1 MGDLGA
7 YMLLI
12 SPLGTSWHLLT
23 PLAHI
28 KTYLFLLIS
37 AITIIIPGDEKE
49 CLSNCIDQLMTVTL
63 TQATY
68 PNSHAFDK
76 TKEFCYVLKKLI
88 RSCNGDRRD
97 SLIEEYPGIC
107 DNVLAVEDSV
117 TTCPI
122 DSKKINLTKELKKS
136 IVNYAKENI
145 AKVNIFLK
153 DPFVKRYIREEKIT
167 ENTFIGTIGGLLGLF
182 LGFSFISGA
191 EIVYLIAL
199 SIYDTMTCKKIPKS
213 SLSVSLK
220 PKLKKANHLYLGKR
234 V

>member
-1 MGDLGA
+1 
-7 YMLLI
+7 
-12 SPLGTSWHLLT
+12 
-23 PLAHI
+23 
-28 KTYLFLLIS
+28 
-37 AITIIIPGDEKE
+37 
-49 CLSNCIDQLMTVTL
+49 MTVTL

-122 DSKKINLTKELKKS
+122 DSKKMHITTELKKS
-136 IVNYAKENI
+136 IVKYAKENI
-145 AKVNIFLK
+145 AKVNIFFK

-191 EIVYLIAL
+191 EIVYLMAL
-199 SIYDTMTCKKIPKS
+199 SIYDTMTCKKASK
-213 SLSVSLK
+213 SLSVSLNTK
-220 PKLKKANHLYLGKR
+220 PKKANHLYLGKK

>member
-1 MGDLGA
+1 MNAL
-7 YMLLI
+7 
-12 SPLGTSWHLLT
+12 
-23 PLAHI
+23 
-28 KTYLFLLIS
+28 
-37 AITIIIPGDEKE
+37 TIIVIPGDEKE
-49 CLSNCIDQLMTVTL
+49 CLSNCIDQLMTVTV

-68 PNSHAFDK
+68 PNHHAFDK

-97 SLIEEYPGIC
+97 SLIDEYPEIC
-107 DNVLAVEDSV
+107 DNVLAVEGSV

-122 DSKKINLTKELKKS
+122 DSKKINLTKEFKKS

-145 AKVNIFLK
+145 AKVNIFFK

-199 SIYDTMTCKKIPKS
+199 SIYDTMTCKKNPKS
-213 SLSVSLK
+213 SSVSLK

>member
-1 MGDLGA
+1 
-7 YMLLI
+7 
-12 SPLGTSWHLLT
+12 
-23 PLAHI
+23 
-28 KTYLFLLIS
+28 
-37 AITIIIPGDEKE
+37 
-49 CLSNCIDQLMTVTL
+49 MTVTL

-76 TKEFCYVLKKLI
+76 TKEFCFVLKKLI

-122 DSKKINLTKELKKS
+122 DSKKMHITTELKKS
-136 IVNYAKENI
+136 IVKYAKENI
-145 AKVNIFLK
+145 AKVNIFFK

-199 SIYDTMTCKKIPKS
+199 SIYDTMTSKFFSKL
-213 SLSVSLK
+213 LSVSVK
-220 PKLKKANHLYLGKR
+220 PKLKKAKQLYLGKR

>member
-1 MGDLGA
+1 
-7 YMLLI
+7 
-12 SPLGTSWHLLT
+12 
-23 PLAHI
+23 
-28 KTYLFLLIS
+28 
-37 AITIIIPGDEKE
+37 
-49 CLSNCIDQLMTVTL
+49 MTVTL

-68 PNSHAFDK
+68 PNLHAFDK
-76 TKEFCYVLKKLI
+76 TREFCYVLKKLI

-97 SLIEEYPGIC
+97 SLIDEYPGIC
-107 DNVLAVEDSV
+107 NNVLAVENSV

-122 DSKKINLTKELKKS
+122 DSKKLNLTKELKRS

-145 AKVNIFLK
+145 AKVNIFFK

-199 SIYDTMTCKKIPKS
+199 SIYDTMTCKKSSKS
-213 SLSVSLK
+213 SSSVSLN
-220 PKLKKANHLYLGKR
+220 PKLKKNNHLY
-234 V
+234 

>member
-1 MGDLGA
+1 
-7 YMLLI
+7 MLTF
-12 SPLGTSWHLLT
+12 SGE
-23 PLAHI
+23 
-28 KTYLFLLIS
+28 
-37 AITIIIPGDEKE
+37 EKE
-49 CLSNCIDQLMTVTL
+49 CLSNCIDQLMTVSV
-63 TQATY
+63 TQSTY
-68 PNSHAFDK
+68 PNLHAFDK
-76 TKEFCYVLKKLI
+76 TREFCYVLKKLI

-122 DSKKINLTKELKKS
+122 DSKKMHITTELKKS
-136 IVNYAKENI
+136 IVKYAKENV
-145 AKVNIFLK
+145 AKVNIFFK

-199 SIYDTMTCKKIPKS
+199 SIYDTMTSKFFSKL
-213 SLSVSLK
+213 LSVSVK
-220 PKLKKANHLYLGKR
+220 PKLKKANQLYVGKR

>member
-1 MGDLGA
+1 
-7 YMLLI
+7 
-12 SPLGTSWHLLT
+12 
-23 PLAHI
+23 
-28 KTYLFLLIS
+28 
-37 AITIIIPGDEKE
+37 
-49 CLSNCIDQLMTVTL
+49 MTVTV
-63 TQATY
+63 TKATY
-68 PNSHAFDK
+68 PNSNAFFK

-97 SLIEEYPGIC
+97 SLKEDYPEIC
-107 DNVLAVEDSV
+107 DNVLAVEDLV

-122 DSKKINLTKELKKS
+122 DYKTINLTKELKKS

-145 AKVNIFLK
+145 AKVNIFFK

-191 EIVYLIAL
+191 EIVYLMAL
-199 SIYDTMTCKKIPKS
+199 SIYDTMTCKKASKS
-213 SLSVSLK
+213 SSVFLDPK
-220 PKLKKANHLYLGKR
+220 PKKANHLYLGKK

>member
-1 MGDLGA
+1 
-7 YMLLI
+7 MLLV
-12 SPLGTSWHLLT
+12 
-23 PLAHI
+23 
-28 KTYLFLLIS
+28 LILS
-37 AITIIIPGDEKE
+37 GDGKE
-49 CLSNCIDQLMTVTL
+49 CLSNCIDQLMTVSV

-68 PNSHAFDK
+68 PNLHAFDK
-76 TKEFCYVLKKLI
+76 TREFCYVLKKLI

-97 SLIEEYPGIC
+97 SLIDEYPGIC
-107 DNVLAVEDSV
+107 NNVLAVENSV

-122 DSKKINLTKELKKS
+122 DSKKLNLTKELKRS

-199 SIYDTMTCKKIPKS
+199 SIYDTMTCKKSSKS
-213 SLSVSLK
+213 SSSVSLN
-220 PKLKKANHLYLGKR
+220 PKLKKNNHLY
-234 V
+234 

>member
-1 MGDLGA
+1 
-7 YMLLI
+7 
-12 SPLGTSWHLLT
+12 
-23 PLAHI
+23 
-28 KTYLFLLIS
+28 
-37 AITIIIPGDEKE
+37 
-49 CLSNCIDQLMTVTL
+49 MTVTL
-63 TQATY
+63 SQATY
-68 PNSHAFDK
+68 PNNHTFDK
-76 TKEFCYVLKKLI
+76 TKEFCYVVKKLI

-97 SLIEEYPGIC
+97 SLIEDYPGIC
-107 DNVLAVEDSV
+107 DNVLAGGV

-122 DSKKINLTKELKKS
+122 DSKKITTELKKS

-145 AKVNIFLK
+145 AKVNIFFK

-199 SIYDTMTCKKIPKS
+199 SIYDTMTSKFFSKLS
-213 SLSVSLK
+213 SVSLK
-220 PKLKKANHLYLGKR
+220 PKLKKANQLYLGKR